1 MKLEERL
8 KASDYLLLLL
18 IVVAF
23 AAVSWIYQIN
33 QFFSYDQT
41 QMLLKGY
48 YAAFTGTYLPFGNEA
63 STMGNL
69 PGMLSSWVI
78 GFPLTMYMHP
88 YAPAV
93 FQTIVRMVGILIF
106 ANAISQLFSRRIV
119 LLGTFIFALSPWTLY
134 QTMLYNPAYLTFC
147 APLVLNCLI
156 RLRNERHEHRMR
168 DSGAGRF
175 FASAI
180 LVIAI
185 GMVVQLHFSWPVLV
199 AGAGIL
205 WLRRDIKVS
214 YTGILA
220 GAAIVGF
227 SLWPYIQEVMNNP
240 NLLNNPESYS
250 KDRYIGYGL
259 VHVYPIFKGLLYWL
273 RFASFSIT
281 QKAIVPDIEDEYSLL
296 VVILCWVW
304 IILSQFAAVI
314 TVIVAAYSNLF
325 ALSGVKAGANADK
338 VRFVRGLT
346 ISYILAV
353 IIASAASPVVLNF
366 WQIAVVMPFAMIP
379 LLAWISVRHNYI
391 RTYFIAALV
400 FFTFANAIGAARSDK
415 FDINHSFDKGLYA
428 NCVFGFSPAQCD
440 VMAPNLNAQQKAEV
454 QAKYPF
460 NQGIYDRVVKGLIPD
475 HDGNLKPLQHF
486 TLPLLG
492 GDDSDTSAVTPEAAQ
507 AAPATPA
514 AAAPAEDTAN
524 TASADAEAASEAT
537 DKAEASKADA
547 DKTETDKTETAK
559 AADAKAAK
567 TNDKAVAAEDKK
579 AKAETT
585 KDAKA
590 NDKAVAAKDKKA
602 KAETAKEA
610 KSNDK
615 AVAAEAKK
623 AKADDKAVAES
634 KDAKTAAKGEEAA
647 AVEAAAKDVADA
659 DAAEAEAEP
668 AKVAVPELSEAY
680 KRVAHSKLLEQ
691 AFPTLSAEI
700 QNKTSKGSET
710 KVSGAGVLKSAANE
724 PKPAAPVAVEVITT
738 PASNATKGA
747 AAINASEA
755 VVGSSAKNES
765 KSTNQAQGSDRKDGS
780 GSIVKAN
787 APIIIDRAPATKPA
801 STGVIVDAG
810 SGDSGELI
818 IN

>member
-220 GAAIVGF
+220 GAALVGF

-259 VHVYPIFKGLLYWL
+259 VHVYPILKGLLYWL

-281 QKAIVPDIEDEYSLL
+281 QKAIVPEIEDEYSLL

-440 VMAPNLNAQQKAEV
+440 VMALNLNAQQKAEV

-492 GDDSDTSAVTPEAAQ
+492 GDDSDTSVVSPEAAS
-507 AAPATPA
+507 AAPATPDS
-514 AAAPAEDTAN
+514 AAPAEDTAD
-524 TASADAEAASEAT
+524 AAADAEAASEAT
-537 DKAEASKADA
+537 DKAEAA
-547 DKTETDKTETAK
+547 KTETAK

-579 AKAETT
+579 AKAETA

-602 KAETAKEA
+602 KAESAKDA
-610 KSNDK
+610 KSND
-615 AVAAEAKK
+615 K

-634 KDAKTAAKGEEAA
+634 KDAKTEDKGEKSAA
-647 AVEAAAKDVADA
+647 AN
-659 DAAEAEAEP
+659 AAEAEAEP